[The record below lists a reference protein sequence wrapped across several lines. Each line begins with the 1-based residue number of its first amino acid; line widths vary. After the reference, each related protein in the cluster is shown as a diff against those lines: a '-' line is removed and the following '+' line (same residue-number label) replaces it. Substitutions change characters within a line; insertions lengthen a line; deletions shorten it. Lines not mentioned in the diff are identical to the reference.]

1 MSNLLQMRKLTT
13 LAFLGALITV
23 GAILTVRSSQ
33 PSAQSLGLP
42 PIGSTAEMKRA
53 FYGCESSDDLSRIV
67 QLVEEADALGA
78 ARHAKSHCIDLN
90 AGSKGKVEDT
100 SLESV
105 QVCLRPAGDHR
116 CYWTR
121 REMLTDYRE
130 D

>member
-1 MSNLLQMRKLTT
+1 MSGLQIRKVTT
-13 LAFLGALITV
+13 LAFLGALMAV
-23 GAILTVRSSQ
+23 GTILMVRSSQ
-33 PSAQSLGLP
+33 PAAQSLGVP
-42 PIGSTAEMKRA
+42 QIGSTAEMKSA

-67 QLVEEADALGA
+67 ELVQEADALGA

-100 SLESV
+100 SLESM
-105 QVCLRPAGDHR
+105 QVCLRPTGDLR

-121 REMLTDYRE
+121 REMLTDYRK